1 MRGVLPDPLKTLGD
15 FLVIERGLD
24 FIQAGLSRCSIY
36 HQVREEELVDGETD
50 IPVEEDMTGQ
60 IGTAMYVAPELSVS
74 RVTTYNQKVD
84 LYR

>member
-1 MRGVLPDPLKTLGD
+1 M
-15 FLVIERGLD
+15 
-24 FIQAGLSRCSIY
+24 
-36 HQVREEELVDGETD
+36 REEELVDGEAD

>member
-1 MRGVLPDPLKTLGD
+1 MSTNLYLTLGD
-15 FLVIERGLD
+15 LVVIERGLGSILESGWL
-24 FIQAGLSRCSIY
+24 FLCSIY
-36 HQVREEELVDGETD
+36 IQVREEELVDGETD

>member
-1 MRGVLPDPLKTLGD
+1 MTYFSSILDSGWPLL
-15 FLVIERGLD
+15 L
-24 FIQAGLSRCSIY
+24 RCSIY
-36 HQVREEELVDGETD
+36 IQVREEELVDGEAD